1 MDDLLLSNAHAFR
14 SLRVF
19 WKRSFIKLD
28 EENAAFEA
36 ALLRK
41 NIDHLDNDEQL
52 ACNYEATQQQMLSS
66 KLTIEK
72 PDIEGL
78 ILQDRNGNGFLN
90 SEMILELGLLHQL
103 THSEFS
109 ATQAFGKWD
118 YLSHQIAAS
127 PMKAVDY
134 MDRADVFRYTWIS
147 GYDNAFIE
155 KYLVCE
161 LKKGKINADED
172 IRQLMK
178 YVDWVCDE
186 YANGDYSQIEAFLV
200 GSKIG
205 NYDIEAL
212 LQLVLRSHL
221 SGHRPPSNEIW
232 NSVSLVTYQA
242 VDSGKPEFE
251 RVVDFASVSL

>member
-134 MDRADVFRYTWIS
+134 MDRADVFGYTWTS

-155 KYLVCE
+155 KY
-161 LKKGKINADED
+161 
-172 IRQLMK
+172 
-178 YVDWVCDE
+178 
-186 YANGDYSQIEAFLV
+186 FL
-200 GSKIG
+200 
-205 NYDIEAL
+205 
-212 LQLVLRSHL
+212 
-221 SGHRPPSNEIW
+221 
-232 NSVSLVTYQA
+232 
-242 VDSGKPEFE
+242 
-251 RVVDFASVSL
+251 